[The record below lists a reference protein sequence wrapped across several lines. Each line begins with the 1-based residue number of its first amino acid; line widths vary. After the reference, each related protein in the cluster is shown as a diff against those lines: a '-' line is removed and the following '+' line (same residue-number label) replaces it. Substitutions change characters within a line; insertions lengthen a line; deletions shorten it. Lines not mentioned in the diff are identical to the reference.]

1 MIVFMVK
8 GGFRN
13 LSIISML
20 AILRMGVLLEREYK
34 EGEIRLLFMTKTII
48 LRHL

>member
-1 MIVFMVK
+1 MVK

-13 LSIISML
+13 LSTTFML
-20 AILRMGVLLEREYK
+20 AILRMGVLLERECK
-34 EGEIRLLFMTKTII
+34 EEEIRLLSMTKTII